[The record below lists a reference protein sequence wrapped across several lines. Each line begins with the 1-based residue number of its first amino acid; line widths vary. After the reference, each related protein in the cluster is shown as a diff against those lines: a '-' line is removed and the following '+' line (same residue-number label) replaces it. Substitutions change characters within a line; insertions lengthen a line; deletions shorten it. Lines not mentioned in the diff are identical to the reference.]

1 MLSAE
6 TAILVHLKTIR
17 IVLLV
22 LERVVVALLA
32 FRAGQSDLCTHL
44 TAPPVKIASLIGR
57 IEAIQ
62 TPAQVEL
69 EYHIC
74 VSASSVFCK
83 EIAIF

>member
-6 TAILVHLKTIR
+6 AAILVHFKTIR

-44 TAPPVKIASLIGR
+44 IRHL
-57 IEAIQ
+57 
-62 TPAQVEL
+62 L
-69 EYHIC
+69 LN
-74 VSASSVFCK
+74 
-83 EIAIF
+83 